1 MSEQD
6 ESTTMGADRGTEET
20 TWIADWDQ
28 APAEERR
35 SGFHPLQ
42 VGYLVVGLLALG
54 VALLW
59 LLTEQGVVE
68 VGDGGGAV
76 SVVLITAGAVGLVAS
91 LGRAL
96 RN

>member
-6 ESTTMGADRGTEET
+6 ESTTIGTEET
-20 TWIADWDQ
+20 TWLADWEQ
-28 APAEERR
+28 GPAEERR
-35 SGFHPLQ
+35 GGLHPLQ
-42 VGYLVVGLLALG
+42 TGYLVVGLLALG

-68 VGDGGGAV
+68 VADGGIAF

-96 RN
+96 RRH

>member
-6 ESTTMGADRGTEET
+6 ESTTTGTGIEET
-20 TWIADWDQ
+20 TWLADWEQ
-28 APAEERR
+28 GPAEERR
-35 SGFHPLQ
+35 SGLHPLQ
-42 VGYLVVGLLALG
+42 TGYLVVGLLALG

-68 VGDGGGAV
+68 VADGGIAF
-76 SVVLITAGAVGLVAS
+76 SVVLIIAGAVGLVAS

>member
-6 ESTTMGADRGTEET
+6 ESTTIGTEET
-20 TWIADWDQ
+20 TWLADWEQD
-28 APAEERR
+28 PAEERR
-35 SGFHPLQ
+35 SGLHPLQ
-42 VGYLVVGLLALG
+42 TGYLVVGLLALG

-68 VGDGGGAV
+68 VADGGIAF
-76 SVVLITAGAVGLVAS
+76 SVVLIIAGAVGLVAS